1 MSLLLKT
8 NGFASVY
15 TAEVA
20 NTCEGMYQEAAED
33 SLAIDRAFDIRMM
46 KLDSFTEA
54 VDRELS
60 INMAKAEL
68 KCMMED
74 GTDDDQAYLESAAEE
89 GAIGKLKKMIDA
101 VIAAWKEWISQ
112 KKTKVISK
120 ICSAEARAVL
130 SKAEKRA
137 KINPFLSKKKVE
149 IMDGKRPLG
158 VIRAYKAKNDK
169 ILAKTV
175 KGIVTESTMK
185 TVADTKESFRED
197 FKNAIAGKA
206 GVATITVAALLAQLN
221 SDIGKLPSYVDK
233 MESSTS
239 QALERLKASCTEE
252 AAAAATA
259 ATNAAANF
267 GAELAKEEV
276 NVMVDSIM
284 NKMSVLKS
292 EVLHAKDTEVKPV
305 KPIKES
311 ADTEIY
317 ELGSA
322 FEEATSEFDDIEVT
336 EFAEDSEFGDDEHFF
351 SESAEDPDDDGFNA
365 MMASLFSDSEAEF
378 L

>member
-8 NGFASVY
+8 HEFTS
-15 TAEVA
+15 A
-20 NTCEGMYQEAAED
+20 NTVDVALNCGGLFQEAAED
-33 SLAIDRAFDIRMM
+33 SLAVDKAFDVRMM

-54 VDRELS
+54 VDRELE
-60 INMAKAEL
+60 INIAKSEL

-158 VIRAYKAKNDK
+158 VIRTYKAKNDK

-206 GVATITVAALLAQLN
+206 GVTTITVAALLAQLN

-311 ADTEIY
+311 ADTEGE

-322 FEEATSEFDDIEVT
+322 FEEAT
-336 EFAEDSEFGDDEHFF
+336 SEFGDDEHFF

>member
-8 NGFASVY
+8 HEFTS
-15 TAEVA
+15 A
-20 NTCEGMYQEAAED
+20 NTVDVALNCGGLFQEAAED
-33 SLAIDRAFDIRMM
+33 SLAVDKTFDVRMM

-54 VDRELS
+54 VDRELE
-60 INMAKAEL
+60 INIAKAEL

-158 VIRAYKAKNDK
+158 VIRTYKAKNDK

-206 GVATITVAALLAQLN
+206 GVTTITVAALLAQLN

-311 ADTEIY
+311 ADTEIE

-336 EFAEDSEFGDDEHFF
+336 ESAEDSEFGDDEHFF